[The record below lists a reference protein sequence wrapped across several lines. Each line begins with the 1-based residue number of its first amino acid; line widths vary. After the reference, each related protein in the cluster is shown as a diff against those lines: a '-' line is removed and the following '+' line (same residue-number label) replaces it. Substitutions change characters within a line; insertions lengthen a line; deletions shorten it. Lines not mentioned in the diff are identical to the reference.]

1 MAPEEF
7 RAETPRPA
15 STLRDLNPQA
25 GRSFT
30 RGDRRTTPLVAIV
43 NEALVKRQW
52 PRAAD
57 ALGRRIR
64 FWDKSYEIVGV
75 IASIHEWVSKTVHRR
90 PSTCRPIRSPCH
102 GTSLELARSLTQGAQ
117 PAAKPAV
124 GTEDPQVSA
133 LSVRDDNRSGGGTAS
148 GADPDELGF
157 AAATLT
163 DGHGWS
169 RQWAKGGIA
178 CLRGFRCL
186 DRRSGKDRKQ
196 DPAGAR
202 QERGW
207 QRRSGPR
214 LEPADT
220 CRRADPGDVRAS
232 MSPSEA
238 EGRRPG
244 SRRQRRLA
252 GESSH
257 GGTVS

>member
-75 IASIHEWVSKTVHRR
+75 IASIHEWVSKTVRRR

-133 LSVRDDNRSGGGTAS
+133 LSVRDDNRSGVASAAWTGGPARIAS
-148 GADPDELGF
+148 KIPRGQDRNVAGNGDQVLVSSRLTL
-157 AAATLT
+157 AA
-163 DGHGWS
+163 
-169 RQWAKGGIA
+169 
-178 CLRGFRCL
+178 
-186 DRRSGKDRKQ
+186 
-196 DPAGAR
+196 
-202 QERGW
+202 
-207 QRRSGPR
+207 GPIR
-214 LEPADT
+214 VTFEP
-220 CRRADPGDVRAS
+220 R
-232 MSPSEA
+232 
-238 EGRRPG
+238 
-244 SRRQRRLA
+244 
-252 GESSH
+252 
-257 GGTVS
+257 